1 MYYVYYKIYWSDEN
15 PFSIAYLH
23 IIWVFGRG
31 WMDGWI
37 ATLAK
42 KTPHLHDII
51 NRHFFNIYI
60 VRLNRIR

>member
-1 MYYVYYKIYWSDEN
+1 MYIIKFIGAMKIPSLYSL
-15 PFSIAYLH
+15 FTHYMG
-23 IIWVFGRG
+23 IWT

-37 ATLAK
+37 ATLAN

-60 VRLNRIR
+60 VRLHRIR